1 MRIIAQKNNNL
12 NTYDFFYNAL
22 TKDYIDAI
30 NLSITYTKDNKIVI
44 FNSPSAGVAIT
55 NTINTSTLGELQE
68 YEIVLLEEVLRN
80 LNENPIKKDLYISL
94 TPSNPIILND
104 ANIQEVTKQM
114 NNYVDE
120 VQKIISKYKNLTINL
135 HSSSRNLV
143 SILKQRITNYKIGF
157 SISGNDFN
165 FIDVDYYILISNTQN
180 DAIINTLLNQ
190 NKKVIIYVYSDYFI
204 SYLYEH
210 YLGEK
215 STPYLQEIFTKIAIM
230 TNYPEIIHK
239 VFET

>member
-143 SILKQRITNYKIGF
+143 SILKQRITNYEIGF

-190 NKKVIIYVYSDYFI
+190 NKKVIIYVYSDYYI

-215 STPYLQEIFTKIAIM
+215 STPYLQEVLTKIAIM